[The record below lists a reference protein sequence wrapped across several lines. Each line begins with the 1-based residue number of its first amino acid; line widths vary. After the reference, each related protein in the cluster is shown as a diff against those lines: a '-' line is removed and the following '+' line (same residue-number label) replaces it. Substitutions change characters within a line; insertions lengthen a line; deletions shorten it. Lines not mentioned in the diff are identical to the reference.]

1 MTIAIVIGTHGWA
14 AEQLLKTAEM
24 LLGEQENVG
33 WIDFVPGENAETLIE
48 KYNAQLEK
56 LDTSKGVLFLVDT
69 WGGSPFNAA
78 SRIVVDKEHY
88 EVVAGVNIPMLVE
101 TLMSRDDNPTFD
113 DLVAHAVETGRE
125 GVKALKAKPIEKA
138 APAPVAAAPKA
149 AAPAKPMGPNDYMN
163 IGLARI
169 DDRLIHGQVATRWTK
184 ETNVTRI
191 IVVSDEVAADTVR
204 KTLLTQVAPPGVTAH
219 VVDVAKMIRVYN
231 NPKYAGERVMLLFTN
246 PTDVERIVEG
256 GVKITSVNIGGM
268 AFRQG
273 KTQVNNAISVDEKDI
288 EAFKKLNDRGIE
300 LEARKV
306 STDQKLKMMDLIAKV
321 K

>member
-48 KYNAQLEK
+48 KYNAQLDK

-78 SRIVVDKEHY
+78 SRIVVDKPNY

-101 TLMSRDDNPTFD
+101 TLMARDDDPAFD
-113 DLVAHAVETGRE
+113 ELIAIAVETGRE
-125 GVKALKAKPIEKA
+125 GVKALKAKPVEKA
-138 APAPVAAAPKA
+138 APAAPAPKA
-149 AAPAKPMGPNDYMN
+149 AAPARPMGPNDYMV

-184 ETNVTRI
+184 ETNVSRI
-191 IVVSDEVAADTVR
+191 IVVSDEVAADNVR

-246 PTDVERIVEG
+246 PTDVERIVEA

-268 AFRQG
+268 AYRQG
-273 KTQVNNAISVDEKDI
+273 KTQVNNAVSVDEKDI
-288 EAFKKLNDRGIE
+288 EAFKKLNARGIE
-300 LEARKV
+300 LEVRKV
-306 STDQKLKMMDLIAKV
+306 SNDPRLKMMDLISKATK
-321 K
+321 

>member
-1 MTIAIVIGTHGWA
+1 VTIAIVIGTHGWA

-33 WIDFVPGENAETLIE
+33 WIDFVPGENAETIIE
-48 KYNAQLEK
+48 KYNAQLAK

-78 SRIVVDKEHY
+78 SRIVVDKEQH
-88 EVVAGVNIPMLVE
+88 EVIAGVNIPMLVE
-101 TLMSRDDNPTFD
+101 TLMARDDNPAFD
-113 DLVAHAVETGRE
+113 ELVAIAVETGRD
-125 GVKALKAKPIEKA
+125 GVKALKAKPAEKV
-138 APAPVAAAPKA
+138 APVVAAPKA
-149 AAPAKPMGPNDYMN
+149 AAPAKPMGPNDYMV

-184 ETNVTRI
+184 ETNVSRI

-219 VVDVAKMIRVYN
+219 VVDVEKMIRVYN
-231 NPKYAGERVMLLFTN
+231 NPKYAGDRVMLLFTN

-273 KTQVNNAISVDEKDI
+273 KTQVNNAVSVDEKDI

-300 LEARKV
+300 LEVRKV
-306 STDQKLKMMDLIAKV
+306 SNDPRLKMMELISKV
-321 K
+321 NK

>member
-48 KYNAQLEK
+48 KYNAQLAK

-78 SRIVVDKEHY
+78 SRIVVDKEQY
-88 EVVAGVNIPMLVE
+88 EVIAGVNIPMLVE
-101 TLMSRDDNPTFD
+101 TLMARDDNPSFD
-113 DLVAHAVETGRE
+113 ELVAIAVETGRE
-125 GVKALKAKPIEKA
+125 GVKALKAKPVEKA
-138 APAPVAAAPKA
+138 VPAPVAAKP
-149 AAPAKPMGPNDYMN
+149 AAPVKSMGENDYMV

-184 ETNVTRI
+184 ETNVRRI

-219 VVDVAKMIRVYN
+219 VVDVAKMLRVYN

-246 PTDVERIVEG
+246 PTDVERLAEG
-256 GVKITSVNIGGM
+256 GVKFTSINIGGM

-273 KTQVNNAISVDEKDI
+273 KTQVNNAVSVDEKDI

-300 LEARKV
+300 LEVRKV
-306 STDQKLKMMDLIAKV
+306 SNDPKLKMMDLINKIG

>member
-48 KYNAQLEK
+48 KYNAQLAK
-56 LDTSKGVLFLVDT
+56 LDTTKGVLFLVDT

-88 EVVAGVNIPMLVE
+88 EVIAGVNIPMLVE
-101 TLMSRDDNPTFD
+101 TLMARDDDPSFD
-113 DLVAHAVETGRE
+113 ELVALAVETGRE
-125 GVKALKAKPIEKA
+125 GVKALKAKPVEKA
-138 APAPVAAAPKA
+138 APAPAAAAPKA
-149 AAPAKPMGPNDYMN
+149 APTPAKPMGPNDYMV

-184 ETNVTRI
+184 ETNVSRI

-204 KTLLTQVAPPGVTAH
+204 KTLLTRVAPPGVTAH

-246 PTDVERIVEG
+246 PTDVERLVEG
-256 GVKITSVNIGGM
+256 GVKITSVNVGGM

-273 KTQVNNAISVDEKDI
+273 KTRVNNAVSVDEKRY
-288 EAFKKLNDRGIE
+288 RG
-300 LEARKV
+300 V
-306 STDQKLKMMDLIAKV
+306 QKTECTRY
-321 K
+321 